1 MVAAGDGLLGDG
13 VVVAARLE
21 PPAEPG
27 GIRISARVR
36 EDAADEVKAF
46 LAPLRAADG
55 HIAAHSERNSN
66 RGDSGL
72 TTAKREN
79 SVDFGVRTAGSG
91 LSGLFS

>member
-1 MVAAGDGLLGDG
+1 VVAAGDGLLGDG

-21 PPAEPG
+21 PQ
-27 GIRISARVR
+27 
-36 EDAADEVKAF
+36 AF